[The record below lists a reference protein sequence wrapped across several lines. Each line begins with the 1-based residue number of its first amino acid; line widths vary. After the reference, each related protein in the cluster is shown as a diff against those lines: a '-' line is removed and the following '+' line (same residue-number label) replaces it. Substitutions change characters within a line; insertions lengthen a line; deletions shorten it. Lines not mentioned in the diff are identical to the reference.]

1 MSCGCRPLP
10 EHAIAAGCTLEPSAM
25 PARANAFER
34 LFARALMRREA
45 SLGQLVW
52 TLRWSDE
59 IEAEAR
65 ALAAAESECC
75 SFFTFELS
83 RQDEHLRWSV
93 AVPPGREDTLALLD
107 RLVGSMP
114 ASP

>member
-10 EHAIAAGCTLEPSAM
+10 EEAIAAGCTLEPSAM
-25 PARANAFER
+25 PARADAFER
-34 LFARALMRREA
+34 LFARALLRREA
-45 SLGQLVW
+45 SPGQLVW

-65 ALAAAESECC
+65 ALAAAESLCC

-83 RQDEHLRWSV
+83 RQDQHLRWSV

-107 RLVGSMP
+107 RLVGSTP
-114 ASP
+114 ANT